1 MFKINFKK
9 NKNKILMP
17 SDKTTIK
24 EYSLE
29 HVIKKILK
37 VYGYKIKY
45 MNKISNVKNSSFPVV
60 ISNKNLEGQKI
71 MRNFTITKM
80 IKLFMIKIKKQ

>member
-1 MFKINFKK
+1 
-9 NKNKILMP
+9 MP

-29 HVIKKILK
+29 HIIKKILK

-45 MNKISNVKNSSFPVV
+45 MNKITNVKNSSFPVV
-60 ISNKNLEGQKI
+60 ISNKKPRGAE
-71 MRNFTITKM
+71 
-80 IKLFMIKIKKQ
+80 KL

>member
-1 MFKINFKK
+1 
-9 NKNKILMP
+9 MP

-29 HVIKKILK
+29 HIIKKILK

-45 MNKISNVKNSSFPVV
+45 TNKISNVKNSSFLVV
-60 ISNKNLEGQKI
+60 ISKKNLEGQKNYEEFYDNKNDKVI
-71 MRNFTITKM
+71 YDKDKKTIEQ
-80 IKLFMIKIKKQ
+80 KLI